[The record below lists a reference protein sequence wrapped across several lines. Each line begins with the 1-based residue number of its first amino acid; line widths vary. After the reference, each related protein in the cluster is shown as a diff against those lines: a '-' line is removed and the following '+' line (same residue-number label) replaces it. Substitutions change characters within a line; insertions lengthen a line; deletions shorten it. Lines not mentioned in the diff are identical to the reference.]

1 MSVNTDTLSE
11 RIGTL
16 AEDADQLLT
25 EIKKLRRE
33 VNKREG
39 IEAKEYLADVP
50 GELDR
55 AEALADQMYEALE
68 SAETAAKKGG
78 E

>member
-25 EIKKLRRE
+25 EIKNLCRE

-39 IEAKEYLADVP
+39 IESIEFLADVP
-50 GELDR
+50 GELDN
-55 AEALADQMYEALE
+55 AERLANQMYEFLE
-68 SAETAAKKGG
+68 SAETCAKKGG